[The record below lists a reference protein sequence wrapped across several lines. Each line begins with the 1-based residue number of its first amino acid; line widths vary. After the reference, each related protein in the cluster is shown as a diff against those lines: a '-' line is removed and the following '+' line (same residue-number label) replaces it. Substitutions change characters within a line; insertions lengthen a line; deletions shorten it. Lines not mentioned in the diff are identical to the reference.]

1 MQCNEKRLQA
11 LKKTVDIQSRMLA
24 DALDIEEKDV
34 LRAVNEYTDALIL
47 LDQYD
52 HQTLSKPEGSTP
64 VYRITYEECVQMVG
78 QMKDSFETDVFG
90 VEKEDGKVQGI
101 IAAVYQSVF
110 VYSVYVANLS
120 IEISLKNSPHTNR
133 KKSLKSGKI

>member
-1 MQCNEKRLQA
+1 
-11 LKKTVDIQSRMLA
+11 MLA

-52 HQTLSKPEGSTP
+52 HQALSKPEGSTP

-78 QMKDSFETDVFG
+78 QMKDSFETDV
-90 VEKEDGKVQGI
+90 
-101 IAAVYQSVF
+101 
-110 VYSVYVANLS
+110 
-120 IEISLKNSPHTNR
+120 R
-133 KKSLKSGKI
+133 